1 MGLNFLL
8 PDPLLPSICVC
19 SVAEEA
25 QHIGLQ
31 PQADPGPVSG
41 PLHVSLAGQQ
51 TKYPGRDA
59 MSAPISAQSQRQ
71 KKECDM
77 LDI

>member
-1 MGLNFLL
+1 MGQYFLS
-8 PDPLLPSICVC
+8 PDPLLPFSCVWP
-19 SVAEEA
+19 VADEV
-25 QHIGLQ
+25 QHTGLQ

-51 TKYPGRDA
+51 TKYPSRDA
-59 MSAPISAQSQRQ
+59 MSAPITAQSQR
-71 KKECDM
+71 KKEECDL